1 MMKKPS
7 DVVNTGTDIQV
18 QHLMTAVT
26 FFSFKGSHKLK
37 ILLIFN
43 LTGYRQLQTM
53 CTILKLLG

>member
-26 FFSFKGSHKLK
+26 FFFSFKGSHNTSLA
-37 ILLIFN
+37 
-43 LTGYRQLQTM
+43 
-53 CTILKLLG
+53 